1 MIVLFDFEC
10 FEFYWLIICEQELV
24 LGMCISDIDV
34 EINVVDVNDNKFKFI
49 MIDFVGC
56 VNFNL

>member
-1 MIVLFDFEC
+1 
-10 FEFYWLIICEQELV
+10 
-24 LGMCISDIDV
+24 MCISDIDV

-56 VNFNL
+56 VNFNLWLGMSVY